1 MIADLSYQEVLR
13 TIGAVLEDAGSETAN
28 IALLAEA
35 ATVSAPGWPA
45 EQVWDR
51 GALEAEMAAQRGWR
65 AVGRHA
71 PARVA
76 GRTSHDLRVV
86 GWMLDAQGVGP
97 YALAVALSAVRVRLP
112 NGEVQTVARSNPA
125 SMDA

>member
-13 TIGAVLEDAGSETAN
+13 TIGAVLEGAGDDVAN

-35 ATVSAPGWPA
+35 ATVSAPSWPG

-65 AVGRHA
+65 AVGYHA
-71 PARVA
+71 PARAA
-76 GRTSHDLRVV
+76 GRTSRDLRVV

-97 YALAVALSAVRVRLP
+97 YAVTLARGAVRVRLP
-112 NGEVQTVARSNPA
+112 NGDV
-125 SMDA
+125 

>member
-13 TIGAVLEDAGSETAN
+13 TIGAVLDGAGDDIAN

-35 ATVSAPGWPA
+35 ATVSAPGWTA

-65 AVGRHA
+65 AAPHRA
-71 PARVA
+71 PARAA

-97 YALAVALSAVRVRLP
+97 YAVTLARSAVRVRLP
-112 NGEVQTVARSNPA
+112 NGEVQTIARSSPP

>member
-13 TIGAVLEDAGSETAN
+13 TIGAVLERNGSDTAS

-51 GALEAEMAAQRGWR
+51 GALETEIAAQRGWR
-65 AVGRHA
+65 NDVRGRSA
-71 PARVA
+71 PAA
-76 GRTSHDLRVV
+76 GRASHDLRVV
-86 GWMLDAQGVGP
+86 GWMLEAQGVGP
-97 YALAVALSAVRVRLP
+97 YAVTLALSAVRVRLP
-112 NGEVQTVARSNPA
+112 NGEVQTIARSSLA